1 MRSIYVL
8 AGLSLAVLTT
18 AGCGTRRFTD
28 TPRTASEQLLIA
40 AAVDQAIQQLEFS
53 PIADRKV
60 YLDDQFIDRVDES
73 FVVATVRARAMTEGV
88 LLVDKLEEASYVMEL
103 RSGAVGVDRNDFVLG
118 IPESALPTPGGSVS
132 LPEAAAYKSVRQSGA
147 TRVSFVVYRRDDRR
161 LLYASGP
168 AYGFSRQNSQ
178 WFFGAGPVIN
188 DNVAPDQTQENTAQV
203 KQVSEP
209 PLTAPDSDQAQG
221 EQED

>member
-1 MRSIYVL
+1 MRTTYVL
-8 AGLSLAVLTT
+8 AGLAVAALTAT
-18 AGCGTRRFTD
+18 GCGTRRFTD

-40 AAVDQAIQQLEFS
+40 AAVDQATRQLEFS
-53 PIADRKV
+53 PIAERKV
-60 YLDDQFIDRVDES
+60 FLDDQFVDRVDKT
-73 FVVATVRARAMTEGV
+73 FVVAAVRARAMTEGV

-118 IPESALPTPGGSVS
+118 IPESAMPTPGGSIS

-188 DNVAPDQTQENTAQV
+188 DNVAPEQTDKNTANVQ
-203 KQVSEP
+203 QRSGP
-209 PLTAPDSDQAQG
+209 PLTAPDEDESQG
-221 EQED
+221 EASE